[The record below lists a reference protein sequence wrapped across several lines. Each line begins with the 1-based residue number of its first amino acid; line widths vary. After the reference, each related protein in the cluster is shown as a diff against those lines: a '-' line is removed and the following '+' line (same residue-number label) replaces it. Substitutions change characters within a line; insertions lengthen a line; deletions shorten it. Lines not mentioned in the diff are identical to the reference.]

1 MHACARRR
9 VTGALGVCLVMAV
22 GLIACGDGSDPVE
35 AGAGAEA
42 APSAPGEE
50 PVPAPE
56 PPDADE
62 SPEAQ
67 GPSPVD
73 GLSAAELRAVVEA
86 PPSPSP
92 TGRPAVGPV
101 ADQVTVAG
109 RTVWRIT
116 IPGTYELLS
125 SRIVVA
131 VGGRD
136 VGEGVVL
143 PDLTAL
149 VAAALDPAVV
159 VEGALVTYRWG
170 ANDPVEA
177 GPLDVVR

>member
-1 MHACARRR
+1 
-9 VTGALGVCLVMAV
+9 VMAV
-22 GLIACGDGSDPVE
+22 GLIACGDASDPVE

-42 APSAPGEE
+42 APSTAGEE
-50 PVPAPE
+50 PAPATDPAPSTEPPTTEASDAEE
-56 PPDADE
+56 PPDAE
-62 SPEAQ
+62 

-73 GLSAAELRAVVEA
+73 GLTAAELRAVVEA

-92 TGRPAVGPV
+92 TGRPAAGPV
-101 ADQVTVAG
+101 ADQVPVAG

-125 SRIVVA
+125 SRIIVA
-131 VGGRD
+131 IGGQD

-149 VAAALDPAVV
+149 VAVSLDPAVV
-159 VEGALVTYRWG
+159 VEGAAVTYRWG
-170 ANDPVEA
+170 AGAPVEA
-177 GPLDVVR
+177 GALEVVR